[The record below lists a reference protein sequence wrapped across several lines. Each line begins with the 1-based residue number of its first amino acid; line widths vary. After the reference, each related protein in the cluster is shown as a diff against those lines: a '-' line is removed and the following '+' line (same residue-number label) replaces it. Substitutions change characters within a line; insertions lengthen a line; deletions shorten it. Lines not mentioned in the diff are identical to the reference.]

1 MCAQRHG
8 FSLAHAVALVLPVAL
23 GCGVHDS
30 AGKDSVADAAAAK
43 RASRVD
49 AGANH
54 GAAGNP
60 GTGGRSAAAGAAAN
74 AGRSGGAGTTGNP
87 GNVGRAG
94 STGTGGSGSAS
105 DGGAATDG
113 GTPIPQTPEDPDCD
127 LNGIWIARLTTFSR
141 DSVFNSVQTA
151 SNWFYYEL
159 SQSGREVKVEAELD
173 CGIQVSGS
181 ADVTINR
188 ATTEALL
195 TKNDQTGRHGT
206 FAKEGDH
213 CALHID
219 RFYSTRGVPRAT
231 YLPADLSQNPE
242 LSTLTPALPTEA
254 MPDGNEDWDGDGNPG
269 IAFNVSGL
277 GTRHVAQRDWNEFF
291 SDADHRVA
299 LKADEL
305 VVRATFDS
313 QEQIL
318 ATSGALGGLLRAGA
332 SPASDGLHRITF
344 RRLGRD
350 KSAPAVTAVRVA
362 DALQSCFNVQDALP
376 HDPASM

>member
-1 MCAQRHG
+1 MCAHRHG
-8 FSLAHAVALVLPVAL
+8 FSLAHAATLVALIAL

-30 AGKDSVADAAAAK
+30 AGKDST
-43 RASRVD
+43 S
-49 AGANH
+49 
-54 GAAGNP
+54 GAAGK
-60 GTGGRSAAAGAAAN
+60 TSSRAD
-74 AGRSGGAGTTGNP
+74 AGRGGP
-87 GNVGRAG
+87 M
-94 STGTGGSGSAS
+94 GTGGSASAS
-105 DGGAATDG
+105 DASATTDG
-113 GTPIPQTPEDPDCD
+113 GTSAAQTPEDPDCD

-159 SQSGREVKVEAELD
+159 SQSGRDVTVTAELD

-195 TKNDQTGRHGT
+195 TKNDQTGRRGT
-206 FAKEGDH
+206 FSKDGDH
-213 CALHID
+213 CALRIE
-219 RFYSTRGVPRAT
+219 RFYSTRGVPRST
-231 YLPADLSQNPE
+231 YLPADLSQSPE
-242 LSTLTPALPTEA
+242 LSALTPALPTES
-254 MPDGNEDWDGDGNPG
+254 MPDGSEDWDGDGSPG

-277 GTRHVAQRDWNEFF
+277 GARHVAQRDWNEFF
-291 SDADHRVA
+291 SDATHQVA

-313 QEQIL
+313 QEEIL
-318 ATSGALGGLLRAGA
+318 ATSGSLGSLLHASA
-332 SPASDGLHRITF
+332 SPASDGLHRIAF

-350 KSAPAVTAVRVA
+350 KSDPAVTAVRVA
-362 DALQSCFNVQDALP
+362 DPLQSCFNVQDALP